1 MGGAGQA
8 AGQAFGQAMGPAM
21 DRNYQQAQAPQ
32 QMQFRPG
39 TDGHQMMLARNAK
52 TNQQRAQH
60 GVVNQQPQGLLS
72 MPPKMAGR
80 NQY

>member
-21 DRNYQQAQAPQ
+21 DRNYQQAQPN

-39 TDGHQMMLARNAK
+39 TSGHEMMLARNAK
-52 TNQQRAQH
+52 TNQQRAKF

-72 MPPKMAGR
+72 LPPNMAGR
-80 NQY
+80 KQY